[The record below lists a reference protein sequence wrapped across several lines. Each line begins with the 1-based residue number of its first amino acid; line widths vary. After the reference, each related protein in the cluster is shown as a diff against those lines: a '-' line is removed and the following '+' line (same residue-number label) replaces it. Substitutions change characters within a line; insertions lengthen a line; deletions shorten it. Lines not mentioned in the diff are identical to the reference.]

1 MQSNQ
6 NSNHCPGLNAKDNRT
21 TKNTKESFRSAIV
34 DVSEAAQ
41 GPHEVSTPKW
51 HQLWATGVKKR
62 QSCIITAY
70 TSLNASKADLQ
81 NFVHKALCL
90 GEIQQALV
98 TFNDPFINV
107 SESDVQWFR
116 QVQIPLEHMFITVA
130 AIPLTRLQ
138 KGLSLSN
145 NKGTSSAE
153 WGTRGFRLS
162 ESKHANEIASYSVE

>member
-6 NSNHCPGLNAKDNRT
+6 NSNDCPGLNAKDNRT

-34 DVSEAAQ
+34 DVSEAVQ

-90 GEIQQALV
+90 GDI
-98 TFNDPFINV
+98 
-107 SESDVQWFR
+107 
-116 QVQIPLEHMFITVA
+116 
-130 AIPLTRLQ
+130 
-138 KGLSLSN
+138 
-145 NKGTSSAE
+145 
-153 WGTRGFRLS
+153 
-162 ESKHANEIASYSVE
+162 